1 MAVQRWVYI
10 KYFCALSV
18 VVCHL
23 CKLIYLGPVFSQ
35 FFDFGTYAVA
45 VFFFLSGYGLTYFC
59 IYKKN
64 YLKDFLKKRLL
75 KIFLIYFIATLL
87 WVVLSPLSIH
97 KIIRTY
103 EVWQILSVYPIL
115 PYGWYFVV
123 LMFLYLILS
132 LHKMETFCL
141 DLYYI
146 DNWLYSMFPIWS
158 RWMGIYDIALFCI
171 RCMVCRKWKSL
182 FCIHSSI

>member
-1 MAVQRWVYI
+1 MMKNHSKLGAMAVQRWVYI

-45 VFFFLSGYGLTYFC
+45 VFFFLSGYGLTYSC

-75 KIFLIYFIATLL
+75 QLFSERGDSNI
-87 WVVLSPLSIH
+87 VMGS
-97 KIIRTY
+97 
-103 EVWQILSVYPIL
+103 
-115 PYGWYFVV
+115 
-123 LMFLYLILS
+123 S
-132 LHKMETFCL
+132 LAPF
-141 DLYYI
+141 
-146 DNWLYSMFPIWS
+146 YS
-158 RWMGIYDIALFCI
+158 
-171 RCMVCRKWKSL
+171 
-182 FCIHSSI
+182 

>member
-1 MAVQRWVYI
+1 MSIDFI
-10 KYFCALSV
+10 KKFNIFILSS
-18 VVCHL
+18 L
-23 CKLIYLGPVFSQ
+23 LMN
-35 FFDFGTYAVA
+35 
-45 VFFFLSGYGLTYFC
+45 FL
-59 IYKKN
+59 N
-64 YLKDFLKKRLL
+64 KKREDVRYPLS
-75 KIFLIYFIATLL
+75 FLIYFIATLL

-97 KIIRTY
+97 KIIHTY

-146 DNWLYSMFPIWS
+146 DNWLYSMFPI
-158 RWMGIYDIALFCI
+158 
-171 RCMVCRKWKSL
+171 
-182 FCIHSSI
+182 